1 MARRFRGSEEVRVDA
16 KGRVSIPAKFRR
28 VFESADPEW
37 ETGKRPQLV
46 IVFGTRD
53 WKYLQLFTIEAIEEI
68 DERISRLDRGSPSR
82 NYLEHIYQGHSE
94 EAEIDGDGRLV
105 LPQKLRD
112 KIGLTDSAVFISG
125 GDNLKVWSP
134 AAYEEEERA
143 IEARVPELEPG
154 ADPLSLLSQQVAASS
169 PGQG

>member
-1 MARRFRGSEEVRVDA
+1 MARRFRGSEEVKVDA

-53 WKYLQLFTIEAIEEI
+53 WNYLQLFTIDAIDEI
-68 DERISRLDRGSPSR
+68 DDRIAELDRGSPRR
-82 NYLEHIYQGHSE
+82 NYLEHIYHGHSE
-94 EAEIDGDGRLV
+94 ETEIDGDGRLV

-134 AAYEEEERA
+134 ANYEEEERA
-143 IEARVPELEPG
+143 LEARVPELEPG
-154 ADPLSLLSQQVAASS
+154 ADPLSLLSQTSAPAE
-169 PGQG
+169 G